1 MATLGPCTKVSS
13 YLAAH
18 SGGTLGFQ
26 SITLA
31 LAPKGFGLGKLLL
44 GLDMLEERGL
54 AKFRR
59 QGERLGV
66 QLLPTQGKV
75 DIFAS
80 PVFQKL
86 RELAEAC

>member
-1 MATLGPCTKVSS
+1 
-13 YLAAH
+13 
-18 SGGTLGFQ
+18 
-26 SITLA
+26 
-31 LAPKGFGLGKLLL
+31 
-44 GLDMLEERGL
+44 MLEERGL
-54 AKFRR
+54 AKSRR